1 MSLSENSPFPFV
13 TKESH
18 SDLFQGFQWLKEQ
31 EKKWNGEDHKKQESW
46 TWHLSP
52 CHQGSPCQLSATV
65 CVRPRPGCCSFP
77 WWQISLP
84 RQFSSHL
91 LIGQHHHSTFP
102 GKPPPGC
109 FRPKDN
115 WDSIPKTYPKQ
126 AGFQKGEPFRGKFP
140 QTALMIFWIM
150 NQGRAAAGA
159 EPGVSGNSQSGC
171 QIKTSTN
178 KSTST
183 LKGMFCLPGNW

>member
-1 MSLSENSPFPFV
+1 M
-13 TKESH
+13 
-18 SDLFQGFQWLKEQ
+18 
-31 EKKWNGEDHKKQESW
+31 
-46 TWHLSP
+46 
-52 CHQGSPCQLSATV
+52 
-65 CVRPRPGCCSFP
+65 
-77 WWQISLP
+77 SLP
-84 RQFSSHL
+84 RQFYSHL

-115 WDSIPKTYPKQ
+115 WDSTKKKYPKQ
-126 AGFQKGEPFRGKFP
+126 AGFKKGEPFRGKFP

-150 NQGRAAAGA
+150 NQARAAAGA

-171 QIKTSTN
+171 QIKTNTN

-183 LKGMFCLPGNW
+183 LKGYVLLTWQLIELLFKCPFWLYLIITLCKINISLLFHLLVAEMLL